1 MLVIPDH
8 RTAVTA
14 GEGCTLMAADTI
26 SVQQSTDY
34 PTGRGITKIA
44 LTSSAGAAVEWYD
57 FFIYGTAAALV
68 FPKLFFPPD
77 LPLFVGQI
85 AAFATF
91 AVGFIARPLGGVL
104 FGHFGDLLGRKRA
117 LVFALILMGLST
129 ALIGALPTY
138 HDAGFVAPLCLIV
151 LRLLQ
156 GLAIGGQWGGAAL
169 LAIES
174 APKSKQGYYGS
185 FVQVGVPLG
194 VILAN
199 LVFLLVAYL
208 VPAADFS
215 VWGWRIPFLLSLILV
230 FIGVFVH
237 FRIEESAE
245 HVVASPPRARSPV
258 LEVALRHP
266 KQLLLAGGAFIAN
279 NVCFYVIITYSVA
292 YGTGTLGLS
301 RELMLGSVV
310 GASALMIPVLV
321 LSGWI
326 SDRWGRKLPFMI
338 GAALSGIWAFAFF
351 PLIETGA
358 PVAVFLAILIDLAF
372 LSLMYGPQAAL
383 FAELFPPEIRYSG
396 ASIGYQLG
404 AVVGGGFAPI
414 IATALFAH
422 YESTFPIALYLALV
436 CAISFISV
444 AFLSAHLDEGVPA
457 G

>member
-1 MLVIPDH
+1 M
-8 RTAVTA
+8 AV
-14 GEGCTLMAADTI
+14 DTI
-26 SVQQSTDY
+26 EQQSTHG
-34 PTGRGITKIA
+34 PSGRGITKIA
-44 LTSSAGAAVEWYD
+44 LTSAAGAAVEWYD

-68 FPKLFFPPD
+68 FPKLFFRPD
-77 LPLFVGQI
+77 MPLYVAQL

-91 AVGFIARPLGGVL
+91 AIGFIARPLGGIL
-104 FGHFGDLLGRKRA
+104 FGHFGDALGRKRA
-117 LVFALILMGLST
+117 LVVALILMGLST
-129 ALIGALPTY
+129 ALIGVLPTY
-138 HDAGFVAPLCLIV
+138 EKVGIVAPLCLIV

-174 APKSKQGYYGS
+174 APKTKQGYYGS

-199 LVFLLVAYL
+199 LVFLLVAYFL
-208 VPAADFS
+208 PKEDFAA
-215 VWGWRIPFLLSLILV
+215 WGWRIPFLLSLILV
-230 FIGVFVH
+230 FIGIFVH
-237 FRIEESAE
+237 FRIEESAP
-245 HVVASPPRARSPV
+245 HVAETKRKRSPV
-258 LEVALRHP
+258 VEVALRHP
-266 KQLLLAGGAFIAN
+266 KQLLLASGAFIAN

-310 GASALMIPVLV
+310 GASALMIPILV

-326 SDRWGRKLPFMI
+326 SDRWGRRLPFMI

-351 PLIETGA
+351 PLLETGA
-358 PVAVFLAILIDLAF
+358 PVAVFLAILIDLGF

-383 FAELFPPEIRYSG
+383 FAELFPPEVRYSG

-422 YESTFPIALYLALV
+422 YGSTFPIALYLAAV
-436 CAISFISV
+436 CAISFVCV
-444 AFLSAHLDEGVPA
+444 AFLSAHSGETEPPR
-457 G
+457 

>member
-1 MLVIPDH
+1 MAVDTAPVQHRSDSPD
-8 RTAVTA
+8 
-14 GEGCTLMAADTI
+14 
-26 SVQQSTDY
+26 
-34 PTGRGITKIA
+34 GRDITRVA
-44 LTSSAGAAVEWYD
+44 LASSAGAAVEWYD

-68 FPKLFFPPD
+68 FPKLFFRPD
-77 LPLFVGQI
+77 LPLFVAQL

-91 AVGFIARPLGGVL
+91 AIGFIARPLGGIL

-129 ALIGALPTY
+129 ALIGMLPTY
-138 HDAGFVAPLCLIV
+138 ETVGIVAPLLLIL

-174 APKSKQGYYGS
+174 APKSRQGYYGS

-199 LVFLLVAYL
+199 IVFLLVAYL
-208 VPAADFS
+208 LPTEDFA

-230 FIGVFVH
+230 FIGIFIH
-237 FRIEESAE
+237 FRVEESAG
-245 HVVASPPRARSPV
+245 HVGTSAKRERSPV
-258 LEVALRHP
+258 LEVALKHP

-279 NVCFYVIITYSVA
+279 NVCFYIIITYSVA
-292 YGTGTLGLS
+292 YGTSTLGLS

-310 GASALMIPVLV
+310 GASVLMIPILV
-321 LSGWI
+321 LSGWL
-326 SDRWGRKLPFMI
+326 SDKVGRRLPFMV

-351 PLIETGA
+351 PLIETGS
-358 PVAVFLAILIDLAF
+358 PVAVFLAILLDLGF

-383 FAELFPPEIRYSG
+383 FAELFPPEVRYSG

-422 YESTFPIALYLALV
+422 YGSTFPIALYLAGV
-436 CAISFISV
+436 CAISFVSV
-444 AFLSAHLDEGVPA
+444 AFLSAHRNQP
-457 G
+457 

>member
-1 MLVIPDH
+1 
-8 RTAVTA
+8 
-14 GEGCTLMAADTI
+14 MALDNPSARRSADDP
-26 SVQQSTDY
+26 S
-34 PTGRGITKIA
+34 GRDITRIA

-68 FPKLFFPPD
+68 FPKLFFRPD
-77 LPLFVGQI
+77 LPLFVAQL

-91 AVGFIARPLGGVL
+91 AIGFIARPLGGIL
-104 FGHFGDLLGRKRA
+104 FGHFGDAVGRKRA

-129 ALIGALPTY
+129 ALIGVLPTY
-138 HDAGFVAPLCLIV
+138 DHVGIVAPLCLIV

-174 APKSKQGYYGS
+174 APKARQGYYGS

-199 LVFLLVAYL
+199 IVFLLVAYL
-208 VPAADFS
+208 LPAADFS
-215 VWGWRIPFLLSLILV
+215 VWGWRIPFLLSLVLV
-230 FIGVFVH
+230 FIGIFVH
-237 FRIEESAE
+237 FRIEESAS
-245 HVVASPPRARSPV
+245 HVAESPKRRRSPV

-310 GASALMIPVLV
+310 AASALMIPILI
-321 LSGWI
+321 LSGWL
-326 SDRWGRKLPFMI
+326 SDRWGRRLPFMI
-338 GAALSGIWAFAFF
+338 GAALSGAWAFAFF
-351 PLIETGA
+351 PLLETGA
-358 PVAVFLAILIDLAF
+358 PAAVFLAILLDLGF

-383 FAELFPPEIRYSG
+383 FAELFPPEVRYSG

-414 IATALFAH
+414 IATALYAR
-422 YESTFPIALYLALV
+422 YGSTFPIALYLAAV
-436 CAISFISV
+436 CAISFVSV
-444 AFLSAHLDEGVPA
+444 AFLSAHSGETGPSR
-457 G
+457 

>member
-1 MLVIPDH
+1 M
-8 RTAVTA
+8 AVETQSA
-14 GEGCTLMAADTI
+14 
-26 SVQQSTDY
+26 QQSADA
-34 PTGRGITKIA
+34 PGGRDITKVA

-68 FPKLFFPPD
+68 FPKLFFRPD
-77 LPLFVGQI
+77 LPLFVAQL

-91 AVGFIARPLGGVL
+91 AIGFIARPLGGVL
-104 FGHFGDLLGRKRA
+104 FGHFGDLIGRKRA

-129 ALIGALPTY
+129 ALIGVLPTY
-138 HDAGFVAPLCLIV
+138 DQVGVVAPLFLIV

-174 APKSKQGYYGS
+174 APRDKQGYYGS

-199 LVFLLVAYL
+199 MVFLLVTYL
-208 VPAADFS
+208 LPKEDFAI
-215 VWGWRIPFLLSLILV
+215 WGWRVPFLLSLILV

-237 FRIEESAE
+237 FRIEESADHMVE
-245 HVVASPPRARSPV
+245 SPKRGRSPV

-279 NVCFYVIITYSVA
+279 NVCFYIIITYSVA

-310 GASALMIPVLV
+310 GASALMIPVLI

-326 SDRWGRKLPFMI
+326 SDRWGRRIPFMI
-338 GAALSGIWAFAFF
+338 GAALSGAWAFAFF

-358 PVAVFLAILIDLAF
+358 PVAVFFAILLDLGF

-383 FAELFPPEIRYSG
+383 FAELFPSEVRYSG

-422 YESTFPIALYLALV
+422 YGSTFPIAVYLAAV

-444 AFLSAHLDEGVPA
+444 AFLSAHRNET
-457 G
+457 

>member
-1 MLVIPDH
+1 MVVDNTSERRPVDNP
-8 RTAVTA
+8 
-14 GEGCTLMAADTI
+14 
-26 SVQQSTDY
+26 S
-34 PTGRGITKIA
+34 GRDITRIA

-68 FPKLFFPPD
+68 FPKLFFRPD
-77 LPLFVGQI
+77 LPLFVAQL

-91 AVGFIARPLGGVL
+91 AIGFIARPLGGIL
-104 FGHFGDLLGRKRA
+104 FGHFGDALGRKRA
-117 LVFALILMGLST
+117 LVFALILMGVST

-138 HDAGFVAPLCLIV
+138 DHVGIVAPLCLIV

-174 APKSKQGYYGS
+174 APKTRQGYYGS

-199 LVFLLVAYL
+199 LVFLLVTYL
-208 VPAADFS
+208 LPGEAFS
-215 VWGWRIPFLLSLILV
+215 VWGWRIPFLLSLVLV
-230 FIGVFVH
+230 FIGIFVH

-245 HVVASPPRARSPV
+245 HVLTSPKKRRSPV
-258 LEVALRHP
+258 IEVALRHP

-310 GASALMIPVLV
+310 GASALMIPILV

-326 SDRWGRKLPFMI
+326 SDRWGRRLPFMI
-338 GAALSGIWAFAFF
+338 GAVLSGAWAFAFF
-351 PLIETGA
+351 PLIETGS
-358 PVAVFLAILIDLAF
+358 PVAVFLAILLDLAF

-383 FAELFPPEIRYSG
+383 FAELFPPEVRYSG

-422 YESTFPIALYLALV
+422 YGSTFPIAFYLAAV
-436 CAISFISV
+436 CAISFVSV
-444 AFLSAHLDEGVPA
+444 AFLSAHSSEAEPSG
-457 G
+457 

>member
-1 MLVIPDH
+1 
-8 RTAVTA
+8 
-14 GEGCTLMAADTI
+14 MAIDT
-26 SVQQSTDY
+26 SATRRSSDT
-34 PTGRGITKIA
+34 PSGRDITKVA

-77 LPLFVGQI
+77 LPLFVAQI
-85 AAFATF
+85 AAFGTF
-91 AVGFIARPLGGVL
+91 AIGFIARPLGGIL

-117 LVFALILMGLST
+117 LVFALMLMGLST
-129 ALIGALPTY
+129 ALIGVLPTY
-138 HDAGFVAPLCLIV
+138 HHVGIAAPLMLIV

-174 APKSKQGYYGS
+174 APRDKQGYYGS

-199 LVFLLVAYL
+199 VVFLLVAYL
-208 VPAADFS
+208 LPTAEFAI
-215 VWGWRIPFLLSLILV
+215 WGWRIPFLLSMILV
-230 FIGVFVH
+230 FIGIFVH
-237 FRIEESAE
+237 FRIEESAG
-245 HVVASPPRARSPV
+245 HVAASPQRRRSPV

-279 NVCFYVIITYSVA
+279 NVCFYIIITYSVA
-292 YGTGTLGLS
+292 YGTSTLGLS

-310 GASALMIPVLV
+310 GASALMIPILV

-326 SDRWGRKLPFMI
+326 SDRWGRRLPFML
-338 GAALSGIWAFAFF
+338 GAALSGAWAFAFF
-351 PLIETGA
+351 PLLETA
-358 PVAVFLAILIDLAF
+358 SPAAVFFAILIDLAF

-383 FAELFPPEIRYSG
+383 FAELFPPEVRYSG

-422 YESTFPIALYLALV
+422 YGSTFPIALYLAGV
-436 CAISFISV
+436 CAISFVCV
-444 AFLSAHLDEGVPA
+444 AFLSAHRDEGPTVSA

>member
-1 MLVIPDH
+1 
-8 RTAVTA
+8 
-14 GEGCTLMAADTI
+14 MA
-26 SVQQSTDY
+26 SQ
-34 PTGRGITKIA
+34 GRPSEQAFDEAKGKHITTVA
-44 LTSSAGAAVEWYD
+44 LTSSAGAAIEWYD

-68 FPKLFFPPD
+68 FPKLFFRPD
-77 LPLFVGQI
+77 LPLFIAQI

-91 AVGFIARPLGGVL
+91 AIGFIARPLGGIL
-104 FGHFGDLLGRKRA
+104 FGHFGDILGRKRA
-117 LVFALILMGLST
+117 LVFALMLMGVST
-129 ALIGALPTY
+129 ALIGTLPTY
-138 HDAGFVAPLCLIV
+138 DKVGWLAPLLLVV

-174 APKSKQGYYGS
+174 APRAKQGYYGS

-199 LVFLLVAYL
+199 MVFLLVAYL
-208 VPAADFS
+208 LPTEAFAT
-215 VWGWRIPFLLSLILV
+215 WGWRIPFLLSVILV
-230 FIGVFVH
+230 GIGIFVH
-237 FRIEESAE
+237 FRIEESAR
-245 HVVASPPRARSPV
+245 HVSASAKRARSPV

-266 KQLLLAGGAFIAN
+266 KQLLLAGGAFVAN

-310 GASALMIPVLV
+310 GASALMIPILIV
-321 LSGWI
+321 SGWI
-326 SDRWGRKLPFMI
+326 SDRWGRRLPFMI

-351 PLIETGA
+351 PLIETKA
-358 PVAVFLAILIDLAF
+358 PGAVFLAILVDLAF

-422 YESTFPIALYLALV
+422 YGSTFPIAIYLAAV
-436 CAISFISV
+436 CAISFVSV
-444 AFLSAHLDEGVPA
+444 AFLSAHRSET
-457 G
+457 

>member
-1 MLVIPDH
+1 
-8 RTAVTA
+8 
-14 GEGCTLMAADTI
+14 MAADTTAAGQA
-26 SVQQSTDY
+26 SDA
-34 PTGRGITKIA
+34 PREKNITKIA

-68 FPKLFFPPD
+68 FPRLFFHPD
-77 LPLFVGQI
+77 LPLFVAQI
-85 AAFATF
+85 AAFGTF
-91 AVGFIARPLGGVL
+91 AVGFIARPLGGIL

-117 LVFALILMGLST
+117 LVFALMLMGLST
-129 ALIGALPTY
+129 ALIGVLPTY
-138 HDAGFVAPLCLIV
+138 HQVGFVAPLLLIL
-151 LRLLQ
+151 LRMLQ

-199 LVFLLVAYL
+199 LVFLLVVYL
-208 VPAADFS
+208 LPDEDFA

-230 FIGVFVH
+230 FIGIFVH
-237 FRIEESAE
+237 FRIEESAD
-245 HVVASPPRARSPV
+245 HVADAPKRKRSPV
-258 LEVALRHP
+258 LEVMLRHP

-279 NVCFYVIITYSVA
+279 NVCFYIIITYSVA

-301 RELMLGSVV
+301 NELMLGAVV
-310 GASALMIPVLV
+310 GASALMIPILIF
-321 LSGWI
+321 SGWI
-326 SDRWGRKLPFMI
+326 SDLWGRRLPFMI
-338 GAALSGIWAFAFF
+338 GAVLSGVWAFAFF

-358 PVAVFLAILIDLAF
+358 PAAVFLAILVHLGF

-383 FAELFPPEIRYSG
+383 FAELFPPEVRYSG

-422 YESTFPIALYLALV
+422 YGSTFPIAVYLGAV
-436 CAISFISV
+436 CAISFVSV
-444 AFLSAHLDEGVPA
+444 AFLSAHRGEA
-457 G
+457 

>member
-1 MLVIPDH
+1 
-8 RTAVTA
+8 
-14 GEGCTLMAADTI
+14 MAADTAPAQHR
-26 SVQQSTDY
+26 SAS
-34 PTGRGITKIA
+34 PKGRDITRVA
-44 LTSSAGAAVEWYD
+44 LISSAGAAVEWYD

-68 FPKLFFPPD
+68 FPKLFFRPD
-77 LPLFVGQI
+77 LPLFVAQL

-91 AVGFIARPLGGVL
+91 AIGFIARPLGGIL

-117 LVFALILMGLST
+117 LVFALMLMGLST

-138 HDAGFVAPLCLIV
+138 GQVGIVAPLLLIL

-174 APKSKQGYYGS
+174 APKSRQGYYGS

-208 VPAADFS
+208 LPTQDFA

-230 FIGVFVH
+230 FIGIFIH
-237 FRIEESAE
+237 FRVEESAS
-245 HVVASPPRARSPV
+245 HVVTSTSTKLERSPV
-258 LEVALRHP
+258 LEVALKHP

-279 NVCFYVIITYSVA
+279 NVCFYIIITYSIA

-310 GASALMIPVLV
+310 GASALMIPILV

-326 SDRWGRKLPFMI
+326 SDKVGRRLPFMI
-338 GAALSGIWAFAFF
+338 GAALSGAWAFAFF
-351 PLIETGA
+351 PLLETGA
-358 PVAVFLAILIDLAF
+358 PAAVFLAILLDLGF

-383 FAELFPPEIRYSG
+383 FAELFPPEVRYSG

-422 YESTFPIALYLALV
+422 YGSTFPIALYLAAV
-436 CAISFISV
+436 CAISFVSV
-444 AFLSAHLDEGVPA
+444 AFLSAHRDET
-457 G
+457 

>member
-1 MLVIPDH
+1 M
-8 RTAVTA
+8 AV
-14 GEGCTLMAADTI
+14 DTTGA
-26 SVQQSTDY
+26 QQLTHGPS
-34 PTGRGITKIA
+34 GRGITKIA
-44 LTSSAGAAVEWYD
+44 LTSAAGAAVEWYD

-68 FPKLFFPPD
+68 FPKLFFRPD
-77 LPLFVGQI
+77 MPLYVAQL

-91 AVGFIARPLGGVL
+91 AIGFIARPLGGIL
-104 FGHFGDLLGRKRA
+104 FGHFGDALGRKRA
-117 LVFALILMGLST
+117 LVVALILMGLST
-129 ALIGALPTY
+129 ALIGVLPTY
-138 HDAGFVAPLCLIV
+138 EKVGIAAPLCLIV

-174 APKSKQGYYGS
+174 APKARQGYYGS

-199 LVFLLVAYL
+199 LVFLLVAYFL
-208 VPAADFS
+208 PKEDFA
-215 VWGWRIPFLLSLILV
+215 VWGWRIPFLLSLVLV
-230 FIGVFVH
+230 FIGIFVH
-237 FRIEESAE
+237 FRIEESAP
-245 HVVASPPRARSPV
+245 HVAASPKRARSPV
-258 LEVALRHP
+258 VEVALRHP

-310 GASALMIPVLV
+310 GASALMIPILV

-326 SDRWGRKLPFMI
+326 SDRWGRRLPFMI

-351 PLIETGA
+351 PLLETGA
-358 PVAVFLAILIDLAF
+358 PAAVFLAILIDLGF

-383 FAELFPPEIRYSG
+383 FAELFPPEVRYSG

-422 YESTFPIALYLALV
+422 YASTFPIALYLAAV
-436 CAISFISV
+436 CAISFVSV
-444 AFLSAHLDEGVPA
+444 AFLSAHSGEA

>member
-1 MLVIPDH
+1 MAVDTT
-8 RTAVTA
+8 TAR
-14 GEGCTLMAADTI
+14 
-26 SVQQSTDY
+26 QQDDA
-34 PTGRGITKIA
+34 PRGKDITRIA

-77 LPLFVGQI
+77 LPLFVAQI

-91 AVGFIARPLGGVL
+91 AIGFIARPLGGIL

-117 LVFALILMGLST
+117 LVFALMLMGLST
-129 ALIGALPTY
+129 ALIGVLPTY
-138 HDAGFVAPLCLIV
+138 DHVGFVAPLLLIV
-151 LRLLQ
+151 LRLAQ

-199 LVFLLVAYL
+199 LVFLLVAAML
-208 VPAADFS
+208 PDDDFA
-215 VWGWRIPFLLSLILV
+215 VWGWRVPFLLSLILV
-230 FIGVFVH
+230 FIGLFVH
-237 FRIEESAE
+237 FRIEETPD
-245 HVVASPPRARSPV
+245 HVAAAPKRARSPV
-258 LEVALRHP
+258 LEVVLRHP
-266 KQLLLAGGAFIAN
+266 KQLLLAGGAFVAN
-279 NVCFYVIITYSVA
+279 NVCFYIIITYSVA

-301 RELMLGSVV
+301 NRLMLGAVV
-310 GASALMIPVLV
+310 GASVLMIPALIVSGWLSDKWGRRPPFMAGAV
-321 LSGWI
+321 LSG
-326 SDRWGRKLPFMI
+326 L
-338 GAALSGIWAFAFF
+338 WAFAFF

-358 PVAVFLAILIDLAF
+358 PAAVFLAILVHLAF

-383 FAELFPPEIRYSG
+383 FAELFPPEVRYSG

-422 YESTFPIALYLALV
+422 YGSTFPIAVYLAGV
-436 CAISFISV
+436 CVISFVSV
-444 AFLSAHLDEGVPA
+444 AFLSAHKGA
-457 G
+457 A

>member
-1 MLVIPDH
+1 MVVDNTSERRPVD
-8 RTAVTA
+8 
-14 GEGCTLMAADTI
+14 DP
-26 SVQQSTDY
+26 S
-34 PTGRGITKIA
+34 GRDITRIA

-68 FPKLFFPPD
+68 FPKLFFRPD
-77 LPLFVGQI
+77 LPLFVAQL

-91 AVGFIARPLGGVL
+91 AIGFIARPLGGIL
-104 FGHFGDLLGRKRA
+104 FGHFGDALGRKRA
-117 LVFALILMGLST
+117 LVFALILMGVST

-138 HDAGFVAPLCLIV
+138 DHVGIVAPLCLIV

-174 APKSKQGYYGS
+174 APKTRQGYYGS

-199 LVFLLVAYL
+199 LVFLLVTYL
-208 VPAADFS
+208 LPGEEFS
-215 VWGWRIPFLLSLILV
+215 VWGWRIPFLLSLVLV
-230 FIGVFVH
+230 FIGIFVH
-237 FRIEESAE
+237 FRIEESAK
-245 HVVASPPRARSPV
+245 HVLTSPKKRRSPV
-258 LEVALRHP
+258 IEVALRHP

-310 GASALMIPVLV
+310 GASALMIPILI

-326 SDRWGRKLPFMI
+326 SDRWGRRLPFMI
-338 GAALSGIWAFAFF
+338 GAVLSGAWAFAFF
-351 PLIETGA
+351 PLIEMGS
-358 PVAVFLAILIDLAF
+358 PVAVFLAILLDLAF

-383 FAELFPPEIRYSG
+383 FAELFPPEVRYSG

-422 YESTFPIALYLALV
+422 YGSTFPIAFYLATV
-436 CAISFISV
+436 CAISFVSV
-444 AFLSAHLDEGVPA
+444 AFLSAHSSETESSG
-457 G
+457 